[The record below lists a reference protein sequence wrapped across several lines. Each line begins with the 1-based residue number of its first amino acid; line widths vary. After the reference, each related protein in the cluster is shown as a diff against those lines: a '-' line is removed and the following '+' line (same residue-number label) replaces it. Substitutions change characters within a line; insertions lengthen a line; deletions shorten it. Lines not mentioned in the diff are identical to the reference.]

1 MRLEPPPRRRRLVS
15 LTPLIDV
22 VFILLVFFMIASS
35 FVEWQAFSVSAP
47 GRDKASE
54 QEEEDPLRLHVE
66 QQGYRIGDAALTAA
80 ELDERLRAVHAEDAE
95 RRLHLLVGAGVPVR
109 RVVQAL
115 DAASAAGLS
124 RVAVRRGE
132 AE

>member
-1 MRLEPPPRRRRLVS
+1 VS

-22 VFILLVFFMIASS
+22 VFILLVFFMVASS

-47 GRDKASE
+47 GDDAASE
-54 QEEEDPLRLHVE
+54 RDEAPLRLRVE
-66 QQGYRIGDAALTAA
+66 HQGYRIDEAALTAT
-80 ELDERLRAVHAEDAE
+80 ELDERLQAVHAEDAE
-95 RRLHLLVGAGVPVR
+95 RRIYLLVGAGVPVR

-124 RVAVRRGE
+124 HVAVRRGE